1 MRIFNFP
8 AVGAGLTAVLAAVVK
23 TRMIALRQPARG
35 MGCGA
40 LRQGRRGERKGEGED
55 EAG

>member
-23 TRMIALRQPARG
+23 TRMIALRPPARG
-35 MGCGA
+35 MVCGA